1 MAGAVTETLV
11 TRSEQET
18 VAAGRALGERL
29 TGGAIVLLD
38 GDLGAGKTAFV
49 RGLAA
54 ALGIDESEVSS
65 PTFTLVQEYRGRLML
80 YHADLYRLSAAEAAD
95 LGLEEIAGPSSQL
108 AVEWAER
115 LARPPEEA
123 ISVSIVMEAD
133 DSRRITIR
141 SGPGRHSIR

>member
-1 MAGAVTETLV
+1 
-11 TRSEQET
+11 
-18 VAAGRALGERL
+18 
-29 TGGAIVLLD
+29 
-38 GDLGAGKTAFV
+38 
-49 RGLAA
+49 
-54 ALGIDESEVSS
+54 
-65 PTFTLVQEYRGRLML
+65 VQEYRGRLKL

-141 SGPGRHSIR
+141 SGPARHSIR